1 LLFGFFFA
9 VDTRFQNILLPAWA
23 LSGFLIFI
31 ALGLVSYVWKKDY
44 LDKVV
49 LGGLALGISAI
60 AIMVVFSFWN
70 TGTDS
75 QIKIPVVFIQSLP
88 YVLTVVVLAG
98 FVGKAI
104 PPRAGGQPYVKER

>member
-1 LLFGFFFA
+1 M
-9 VDTRFQNILLPAWA
+9 VISSVWN
-23 LSGFLIFI
+23 SGN
-31 ALGLVSYVWKKDY
+31 S
-44 LDKVV
+44 
-49 LGGLALGISAI
+49 
-60 AIMVVFSFWN
+60 
-70 TGTDS
+70 S